1 MGMISKASVQTWHS
15 VSFISTCAG
24 RFAACGAGQAAASCL
39 LRGARVL
46 IPAEAVLCQIS
57 GCCRTHMDAQRVQE
71 QWCTMQEGSRAMGK
85 APRLK
90 GAEMAEALDADSMV
104 SAEGLLVL

>member
-1 MGMISKASVQTWHS
+1 
-15 VSFISTCAG
+15 
-24 RFAACGAGQAAASCL
+24 
-39 LRGARVL
+39 
-46 IPAEAVLCQIS
+46 
-57 GCCRTHMDAQRVQE
+57 
-71 QWCTMQEGSRAMGK
+71 MGK